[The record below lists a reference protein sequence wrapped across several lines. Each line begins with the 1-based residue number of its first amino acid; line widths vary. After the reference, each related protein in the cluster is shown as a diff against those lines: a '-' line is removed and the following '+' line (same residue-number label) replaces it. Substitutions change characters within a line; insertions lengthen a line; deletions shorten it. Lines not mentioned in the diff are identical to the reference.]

1 MFRPG
6 FLFKEHGIEPGPT
19 LGGFLTF
26 KTESTGYIPIF
37 PLGIYNIEY
46 FDWSNAIDKCNGQKY
61 VGRDTE
67 MRACYIITMTLLN
80 ILSDVTGKDDI
91 HTQCC

>member
-37 PLGIYNIEY
+37 PPGIYNIEY
-46 FDWSNAIDKCNGQKY
+46 FNAIDKCNGQKY

-91 HTQCC
+91 HRQFC